1 MKSQKELV
9 YSALIAALYC
19 VLTICLAPISF
30 GAVQFRLSEA
40 LVMLAVLS
48 PKYIAGLTL
57 GCALSNAIGFL
68 MGVNLLGAADILFG
82 TLATFLAC
90 IFSYIFRKVRIK
102 ELPILSAI
110 FPAIFNGVII
120 GAEICLVLLNEFS
133 PVLFLIQALQ
143 IAIPEILVCMTLGLY
158 VVKFAEKRSI

>member
-1 MKSQKELV
+1 MKSNKELV

-19 VLTICLAPISF
+19 VLTLCLAPISF

-57 GCALSNAIGFL
+57 GCALSNAIGFF
-68 MGVNLLGAADILFG
+68 MGVNLLGVVDILFG
-82 TLATFLAC
+82 TLATFSAC
-90 IFSYIFRKVRIK
+90 VCSYFFRKVRIK
-102 ELPILSAI
+102 GLPVLSAI
-110 FPAIFNGVII
+110 FPAIFNAVII
-120 GAEICLVLLNEFS
+120 GGEVCFVLLNDFS
-133 PVLFLIQALQ
+133 LSLFIIQALQ
-143 IAIPEILVCMTLGLY
+143 IFVPEISVCMTLGLY

>member
-57 GCALSNAIGFL
+57 GCALSNAIGFF

-102 ELPILSAI
+102 GLPILSAI

-133 PVLFLIQALQ
+133 PTLFLIQALQ